1 MLKVIGVIKGHK
13 RSTYPS
19 LIFYIFLL
27 IEIEVVS
34 HLLWGHFMFFYSI
47 IWYRL
52 AMSRSLWIIMTHSL
66 SLGSIS
72 PLVQWSLTK
81 VILALGFGF
90 NLTVRRLFLLS
101 WLPKRL
107 SPSLRSIWP
116 SIDRPDP
123 RPPWPL
129 SRPSLYDRRC
139 SSLLKGVRPPWC
151 FWPSFEPIESRF
163 SFSKKLFFLKNVSG
177 L

>member
-1 MLKVIGVIKGHK
+1 
-13 RSTYPS
+13 
-19 LIFYIFLL
+19 
-27 IEIEVVS
+27 
-34 HLLWGHFMFFYSI
+34 
-47 IWYRL
+47 
-52 AMSRSLWIIMTHSL
+52 MTHSL

-107 SPSLRSIWP
+107 SPSPRSMWL

-129 SRPSLYDRRC
+129 SRPASLNDRRC
-139 SSLLKGVRPPWC
+139 SSLLKGIRPP

-163 SFSKKLFFLKNVSG
+163 SFSKKLFFLKMCQDCKKFPAG
-177 L
+177 LPTNQMKANIRLVLWPLQGQTIVN